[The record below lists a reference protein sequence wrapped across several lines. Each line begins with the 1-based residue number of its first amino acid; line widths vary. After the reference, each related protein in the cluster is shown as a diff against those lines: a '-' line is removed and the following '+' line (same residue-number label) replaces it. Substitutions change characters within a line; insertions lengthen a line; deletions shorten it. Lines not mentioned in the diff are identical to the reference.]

1 MAEFVEEYVDAP
13 IGKIQ
18 LWRAGSGP
26 QLVYLHSA
34 GGEHVQPALEQLA
47 ESFEVLV
54 PIFPGFEE
62 SEGVEQIDGMEDAVF
77 HLLDLWDLLGL
88 DAPPI
93 LGLSLGGWMALE
105 LATRY
110 PDRVSKMVLVNPV
123 GIYLPDGARS
133 RRCSAARRASSPTCS
148 SPTRSYP
155 VAAAMHAMDA
165 FDGDVGRETEIPLE
179 FVLPMWK
186 ALGATARLGWDPYLH
201 NPKLRG
207 RLRRITAPTLIVA
220 GAQDGLVPTVVRR
233 DLRRRD
239 PRRAPRGDRG
249 RRALAAVREA
259 RRAHRAHPGVPRRLS
274 YGWVGSSAAGPLLFL
289 LELRVLL
296 ADDVARLVGRSGD
309 RVARDDRRHRRIVRV
324 GSGSGIRAG
333 RRRARGEAQQPGDS
347 DDER

>member
-34 GGEHVQPALEQLA
+34 GGEHVQPALEQLT
-47 ESFEVLV
+47 ESFEVIV

-62 SEGVEQIDGMEDAVF
+62 SEGIEQIDGMEDAVF
-77 HLLDLWDLLGL
+77 HLLDLWELLGI
-88 DAPPI
+88 DAARI

-110 PDRVSKMVLVNPV
+110 PERVEGMVLVNPV
-123 GIYLPDGARS
+123 GIYLAEAPMSEMFGRTPGELADMLFADQ
-133 RRCSAARRASSPTCS
+133 
-148 SPTRSYP
+148 SYP

-207 RLRRITAPTLIVA
+207 RLRRITARTLVVA
-220 GAQDGLVPTVVRR
+220 GAQDGLVPTVY
-233 DLRRRD
+233 
-239 PRRAPRGDRG
+239 AETF
-249 RRALAAVREA
+249 AAEI
-259 RRAHRAHPGVPRRLS
+259 PG
-274 YGWVGSSAAGPLLFL
+274 
-289 LELRVLL
+289 
-296 ADDVARLVGRSGD
+296 ARLEVIEGAAHWLPFEKPD
-309 RVARDDRRHRRIVRV
+309 ELTALVRNFFT
-324 GSGSGIRAG
+324 
-333 RRRARGEAQQPGDS
+333 P
-347 DDER
+347 